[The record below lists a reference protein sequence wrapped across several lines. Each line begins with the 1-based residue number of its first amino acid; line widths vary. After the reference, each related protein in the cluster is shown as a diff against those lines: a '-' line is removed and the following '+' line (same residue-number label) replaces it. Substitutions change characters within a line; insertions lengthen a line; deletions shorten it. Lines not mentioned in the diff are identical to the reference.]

1 MKNPNTHTQT
11 AFRLF
16 VASVLATTLFAVTP
30 IATAEEPK
38 KAIQKPRPEEKD
50 IKDDIHERQDMEQRT
65 ATEKRGKPA
74 KSGITTTRGIA
85 EDKNW
90 GDRQTKEGKKSDRL
104 QGTFE
109 TQKKPSTN
117 NVRAQS
123 AKAKAI
129 KTHIQTLHQQISDI
143 YSKRHDVISD
153 KTKPQ
158 NERNQESKKLLD
170 QAKALEEKL
179 NKAAEQYQQIL
190 SSTSIVN

>member
-1 MKNPNTHTQT
+1 MNNQQENQPDQSIPANNVIHRVPREYG
-11 AFRLF
+11 RL
-16 VASVLATTLFAVTP
+16 VKASRILI
-30 IATAEEPK
+30 IAAC
-38 KAIQKPRPEEKD
+38 
-50 IKDDIHERQDMEQRT
+50 
-65 ATEKRGKPA
+65 GY
-74 KSGITTTRGIA
+74 GITTTRGIA

-90 GDRQTKEGKKSDRL
+90 GDRQTTNGIKSDKVQR
-104 QGTFE
+104 TIE

-153 KTKPQ
+153 KRKPQ

-170 QAKALEEKL
+170 QAKALEENL

-190 SSTSIVN
+190 SSTSILN

>member
-1 MKNPNTHTQT
+1 MKTPNTHTQT
-11 AFRLF
+11 AFRLL
-16 VASVLATTLFAVTP
+16 VASILAATLLAVKPT
-30 IATAEEPK
+30 ATAEEPK
-38 KAIQKPRPEEKD
+38 KATTRTEEKT
-50 IKDDIHERQDMEQRT
+50 IKDDIHERQDKEQR
-65 ATEKRGKPA
+65 
-74 KSGITTTRGIA
+74 I
-85 EDKNW
+85 
-90 GDRQTKEGKKSDRL
+90 TKEKH
-104 QGTFE
+104 
-109 TQKKPSTN
+109 KPSTN

-143 YSKRHDVISD
+143 YRKRHDVIYD

-190 SSTSIVN
+190 SSTSILN

>member
-1 MKNPNTHTQT
+1 MKTPNTHTQT
-11 AFRLF
+11 AFRLL
-16 VASVLATTLFAVTP
+16 VASILATTFFAVTP
-30 IATAEEPK
+30 ITTAAEPK
-38 KAIQKPRPEEKD
+38 KAIRRTPERN
-50 IKDDIHERQDMEQRT
+50 IKDDIQERQDQEQR
-65 ATEKRGKPA
+65 
-74 KSGITTTRGIA
+74 IM
-85 EDKNW
+85 
-90 GDRQTKEGKKSDRL
+90 
-104 QGTFE
+104 E
-109 TQKKPSTN
+109 TQKKDKPSTN

-153 KTKPQ
+153 KRKPQ

-190 SSTSIVN
+190 SATSILN

>member
-1 MKNPNTHTQT
+1 MKTPNTHTQT
-11 AFRLF
+11 AFRLL
-16 VASVLATTLFAVTP
+16 VASILATTLFAVTP

-50 IKDDIHERQDMEQRT
+50 IKDDIHERQDMEQR
-65 ATEKRGKPA
+65 P
-74 KSGITTTRGIA
+74 I
-85 EDKNW
+85 
-90 GDRQTKEGKKSDRL
+90 
-104 QGTFE
+104 E

-143 YSKRHDVISD
+143 YSKRHDVIYD

-158 NERNQESKKLLD
+158 NERNQESKELLD

-190 SSTSIVN
+190 SSTSILN